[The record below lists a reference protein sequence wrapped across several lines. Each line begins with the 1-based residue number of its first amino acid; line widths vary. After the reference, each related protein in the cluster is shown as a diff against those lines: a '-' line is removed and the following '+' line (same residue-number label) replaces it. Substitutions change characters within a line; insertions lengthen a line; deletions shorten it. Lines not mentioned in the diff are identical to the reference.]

1 MKHVLVLLSI
11 AAAMPLLAETSTNQP
26 LTLAVSI
33 PLRDA
38 GHYSLER
45 GKTSQFFVI
54 LSNTSNVPQR
64 VWAPWDN
71 LKYVPLHFEFKDS
84 SGKQWK
90 GTPNITYGV
99 SQRQPDISELQPG
112 ESLIFDIDYSNTNA
126 WNGFPRVAPPE
137 LPLSMRVVY
146 ENPYGRGPEGQSLW
160 TGSVSSKSMSIII
173 RPP

>member
-1 MKHVLVLLSI
+1 MKMPLMLLVA

-45 GKTSQFFVI
+45 GKTSKFFVT

-64 VWAPWDN
+64 VWAPWGN
-71 LKYVPLHFEFKDS
+71 LKHVPLHFELKDS
-84 SGKQWK
+84 KGKQWK
-90 GTPNITYGV
+90 ATPNISYGV
-99 SQRQPDISELQPG
+99 SQKLPGTSELQPG

-137 LPLSMRVVY
+137 LPLSMRAVY
-146 ENPYGRGPEGQSLW
+146 DNRSGQSPEGQRMW
-160 TGSVSSKSMSIII
+160 TGSVSSKTMSVII